1 MIAVITGDIINS
13 SHKDPKEWLKALKQV
28 LTKHGETPKTW
39 EIYRGDSFQLS
50 VIPKDAL
57 LVTLQIKSAIKQI
70 EDLDVRL
77 GIGLGE
83 IDFESLKITESN
95 GSAFVR
101 SGESFEYLKK
111 QNIMFKSADPDLNE
125 AINTMLGL
133 SLYISNKW
141 STTVSEIIKL
151 AIENP
156 NLKQIELA
164 DQLGKSQSNISEAL
178 KRGGFDEIMAMNTY
192 YKKQILKLC

>member
-13 SHKDPKEWLKALKQV
+13 SDKEPKVWLKVLKQV
-28 LTKHGETPKTW
+28 LGKHGETPKDW
-39 EIYRGDSFQLS
+39 VVYRGDSFQLS
-50 VIPKDAL
+50 INPKDAL
-57 LVTLQIKSAIKQI
+57 VVAIQIKSAIKQI

-83 IDFESLKITESN
+83 IDFESSKITESN

-101 SGESFEYLKK
+101 SGESFEDLKK
-111 QNIMFKSADPDLNE
+111 QNIMFKSADLDLDE

-141 STTVSEIIKL
+141 SITVSEIIKL

-156 NLKQIELA
+156 NLKQTELA

-192 YKKQILKLC
+192 YKKQIQKLC